1 MLKGF
6 FLFYLLSML
15 TRNPLLA
22 LILLVVFYVAADKA
36 YFGFLPDFF
45 APLKRSQRIR
55 TLQDQLALNP
65 ADANAAQELGILFFE
80 KKKYSQA
87 IGYLKQANKKVTNSA
102 RLYLYMGMAYME
114 IKESEK
120 GKQALDQAVEL
131 DRRVGHGIPYIF
143 LLDYELE
150 KHSDNAEV
158 VKRLEE
164 GLTSFANTENFFRM
178 GMVYKKAGDRQ
189 KARNM
194 FEKALS
200 EYSYVPRRLR
210 RIHRKWAVFSRFQL
224 LTS

>member
-1 MLKGF
+1 MFKGF
-6 FLFYLLSML
+6 FLFYLLSII

-22 LILLVVFYVAADKA
+22 LILLVVLYVVADKA
-36 YFGFLPDFF
+36 YFGFLPDLF
-45 APLKRSQRIR
+45 APVKRSQRIR
-55 TLQDQLALNP
+55 ALQDQLALNP

-80 KKKYSQA
+80 KKKYSRA
-87 IGYLKQANKKVTNSA
+87 VGYLEQANKKVTNSA

-114 IKESEK
+114 MKETEK
-120 GKQALDQAVEL
+120 GKQELDQAVEL

-143 LLDYELE
+143 LLDYEL
-150 KHSDNAEV
+150 KKPSDNAEM

-164 GLTSFANTENFFRM
+164 GLTGFANTENFFRM

-189 KARNM
+189 KARDM

-200 EYSYVPRRLR
+200 EYSYVPRRMR

-224 LTS
+224 LSS